1 VDHGFLFQNGKQ
13 WRLLYPQVLYKIWT
27 LRTHTIPEVLF
38 KSGNRRTLI
47 YIRLRDEKRWGF
59 IDEKR
64 HLGLGF
70 RKGDENAFRA
80 RL

>member
-1 VDHGFLFQNGKQ
+1 
-13 WRLLYPQVLYKIWT
+13 
-27 LRTHTIPEVLF
+27 
-38 KSGNRRTLI
+38 
-47 YIRLRDEKRWGF
+47 LRDEKRWGF
-59 IDEKR
+59 SDEKR